1 MRKSVL
7 VLCAL
12 LLFSAALF
20 ARYDETKVEFS
31 LTGGYALGSLA
42 ARSAYSDT
50 WGPDYHLQSVNENTA
65 ITLAN
70 KDSFTLGA
78 SFSYFFTPNVGIQ
91 VGGAYFA
98 PTGDISSDW
107 SFTFN
112 YYGLPSHSDSGSF
125 AMTQGKL
132 TTIPIYLN
140 LIAKHRMGSVEI
152 FGTAGPTIF
161 FNSFE
166 ATASSIYGDSLYE
179 SYWWG
184 WGQSV
189 DFFEIPI
196 SIRKTSW
203 TGFGFDIGAGIDFKF
218 SPSVALT
225 LEARYFYCAAK
236 ELSWT
241 WTTGTYSSFE
251 YGYFQDWTYDDF
263 SRAESLT
270 TTLKVNPSFFS
281 FSGGFKFYF

>member
-1 MRKSVL
+1 MRKSL
-7 VLCAL
+7 LALCAL

-20 ARYDETKVEFS
+20 AQYDETKTEFA
-31 LTGGYALGSLA
+31 LTGGYALGNLA
-42 ARSAYSDT
+42 ATSAYSDT
-50 WGPDYHLQSVNENTA
+50 WGPYNYLQSVNENTA
-65 ITLAN
+65 ISLAN
-70 KDSFTLGA
+70 KNSFTLGA
-78 SFSYFFTPNVGIQ
+78 NLSYFFTPNIGIQ
-91 VGGAYFA
+91 IGGAYFA
-98 PTGDISSDW
+98 PKGDVTSDW
-107 SFTFN
+107 NFTWN
-112 YYGLPSHSDSGSF
+112 WYGYDSVSDNGSF

-140 LIAKHRMGSVEI
+140 LIAKYRMGSVEI

-166 ATASSIYGDSLYE
+166 ATASSIYGDSY
-179 SYWWG
+179 YYG
-184 WGQSV
+184 FGQMV

-196 SIRKTSW
+196 QIPKTTW
-203 TGFGFDIGAGIDFKF
+203 TGFGFNAGAGIDFKF

-251 YGYFQDWTYDDF
+251 YGNFQDWTYNDF
-263 SRAESLT
+263 SAAESLT

>member
-1 MRKSVL
+1 MRKSLL
-7 VLCAL
+7 VFCAL

-20 ARYDETKVEFS
+20 AQYDEKKIEFS
-31 LTGGYALGSLA
+31 LTGGYALGNLA
-42 ARSAYSDT
+42 ATSAYSNT
-50 WGPDYHLQSVNENTA
+50 WSYYYIQSMNANTA

-70 KDSFTLGA
+70 KNSFTLGA
-78 SFSYFFTPNVGIQ
+78 NFSYFFTPNVGIQ

-98 PTGDISSDW
+98 PTGDITSDW
-107 SFTFN
+107 NFTFN
-112 YYGLPSHSDSGSF
+112 WYGYSSTSDNGSF

-132 TTIPIYLN
+132 TSIPIYLN
-140 LIAKHRMGSVEI
+140 LIAKYRMDPIEI
-152 FGTAGPTIF
+152 FASAGPTIF

-166 ATASSIYGDSLYE
+166 ATASSIFPE
-179 SYWWG
+179 SIYQAYWWG
-184 WGQSV
+184 WHQWV

-196 SIRKTSW
+196 AIQKTNW
-203 TGFGFDIGAGIDFKF
+203 TGFGFNVGGGFDIKF

-225 LEARYFYCAAK
+225 VEARYFYCAPK

-251 YGYFQDWTYDDF
+251 YGYFSNFNYSDF
-263 SRAESLT
+263 STEEGLT